1 MPSKKKSPPLEPSAT
16 ERVQSI
22 VARMRAVETEL
33 ADELEKT
40 RAEVLKAFDDQ
51 WENARDELFK
61 RQKQLRTS
69 LWNYVKGAR
78 LSVVVTAPFIYAV
91 IFPALLLDLFVT
103 VFQALCFPAYGI
115 PKVKRADYIVFDR
128 QNLAYLNILEKINC
142 GYCSYVNGLFAYV
155 REIGART
162 EKYWCPI
169 KHVRK
174 LIAPHAHYADFV
186 EYGDAEAYH
195 SQLEDLR
202 RELVTMGKS
211 VKARQANEKAAAKT

>member
-1 MPSKKKSPPLEPSAT
+1 MSSDLERPTSELSAKD
-16 ERVQSI
+16 RVKSI
-22 VARMRAVETEL
+22 VERMRAAEAEL
-33 ADELEKT
+33 EAELEKT
-40 RAEVLKAFDDQ
+40 RADVFEAFEAKWADS
-51 WENARDELFK
+51 RDELFK
-61 RQKQLRTS
+61 RQREFRVS
-69 LWNYVKGAR
+69 LWNYVRGAR
-78 LSVVVTAPFIYAV
+78 LGVMVTAPFIYAV

-103 VFQALCFPAYGI
+103 VYQALCFPAYGI
-115 PKVKRADYIVFDR
+115 PTVRRADYIVFDR
-128 QNLAYLNILEKINC
+128 RNLAYLNILEKLNC

-195 SQLEDLR
+195 EQLETLR
-202 RELVTMGKS
+202 RELVEMGNR
-211 VKARQANEKAAAKT
+211 KAKRQA

>member
-1 MPSKKKSPPLEPSAT
+1 MAFKHKSQPPELSAT
-16 ERVQSI
+16 QRVQSI
-22 VARMRAVETEL
+22 VARMRAAETEL

-40 RAEVLKAFDDQ
+40 RAEVFKAFDDQ
-51 WENARDELFK
+51 WQNARGELFK

-91 IFPALLLDLFVT
+91 IFPAMLLDLFVT

-115 PKVKRADYIVFDR
+115 PKVKRSDYIVFDR

-195 SQLEDLR
+195 EQLENL
-202 RELVTMGKS
+202 
-211 VKARQANEKAAAKT
+211 RQALIEMESRKAKQKP

>member
-1 MPSKKKSPPLEPSAT
+1 MPSDQERPSA
-16 ERVQSI
+16 ELSAKDRVKSI
-22 VARMRAVETEL
+22 VERMRAAEL
-33 ADELEKT
+33 ELEAEMEKT
-40 RAEVLKAFDDQ
+40 RAEVFAAFEEK
-51 WENARDELFK
+51 WAGSRDELFK
-61 RQKQLRTS
+61 RQRELRVS
-69 LWNYVKGAR
+69 LWNYVRGAR
-78 LSVVVTAPFIYAV
+78 LGVMVTAPFIYAV

-103 VFQALCFPAYGI
+103 VYQGLCFPAYGI
-115 PKVKRADYIVFDR
+115 PKVRRADYIVFDR
-128 QNLAYLNILEKINC
+128 RNLAYLNILEKLNC

-195 SQLEDLR
+195 AQLENLR
-202 RELVTMGKS
+202 RELMEIGSGKAKS
-211 VKARQANEKAAAKT
+211 QA

>member
-1 MPSKKKSPPLEPSAT
+1 MPADQERPSPELSAT
-16 ERVQSI
+16 DRVKSI
-22 VARMRAVETEL
+22 VERMRAAEAEL
-33 ADELEKT
+33 AAELEKT
-40 RAEVLKAFDDQ
+40 RAEVFAAFEEKWADS
-51 WENARDELFK
+51 RDELFK
-61 RQKQLRTS
+61 RQRALRVS
-69 LWNYVKGAR
+69 LWNYVRGAR
-78 LSVVVTAPFIYAV
+78 LGVMVTAPFIYAV

-115 PKVKRADYIVFDR
+115 PKVRRADYIVFDR
-128 QNLAYLNILEKINC
+128 RNLAYLNILEKLNC
-142 GYCSYVNGLFAYV
+142 AYCSYVNGLFAYV

-195 SQLEDLR
+195 NQLEDLR
-202 RELVTMGKS
+202 RELVEMGNR
-211 VKARQANEKAAAKT
+211 KANRQA

>member
-1 MPSKKKSPPLEPSAT
+1 MPSKNTSQTTELSAT
-16 ERVQSI
+16 QRVQSI
-22 VARMRAVETEL
+22 VARMRAAEAEL

-40 RAEVLKAFDDQ
+40 RAEVFKAFDDQ
-51 WENARDELFK
+51 WENARGELFK

-78 LSVVVTAPFIYAV
+78 LSVIITAPFIYAV
-91 IFPALLLDLFVT
+91 IFPALLLDLVVT

-115 PKVKRADYIVFDR
+115 PRVKRSDYIVFDR

-142 GYCSYVNGLFAYV
+142 GYCSYV

-195 SQLEDLR
+195 DQLEDLR
-202 RELVTMGKS
+202 RELVEMGKS
-211 VKARQANEKAAAKT
+211 GDLGRNAT

>member
-1 MPSKKKSPPLEPSAT
+1 MPSKHDHMPHEPSAA

-22 VARMRAVETEL
+22 VARMRAAEAEL

-40 RAEVLKAFDDQ
+40 RAEVFKSFEEKWADSR
-51 WENARDELFK
+51 AELFK
-61 RQKQLRTS
+61 SQKELRTS
-69 LWNYVKGAR
+69 LWNYVRGAS
-78 LSVVVTAPFIYAV
+78 LGVIVTAPFIYAV
-91 IFPALLLDLFVT
+91 IFPALLLDFFVT

-128 QNLAYLNILEKINC
+128 QNLAYLNILEKVNC

-174 LIAPHAHYADFV
+174 LIAPHAHYGDFV

-195 SQLEDLR
+195 DQLQALR
-202 RELVTMGKS
+202 RQLASMGRG
-211 VKARQANEKAAAKT
+211 AGTAKK

>member
-1 MPSKKKSPPLEPSAT
+1 MPPKKNAPPLELSAA

-22 VARMRAVETEL
+22 VARMRAAEAEL

-40 RAEVLKAFDDQ
+40 RAEVFKSFEEKWADSR
-51 WENARDELFK
+51 AELFK
-61 RQKQLRTS
+61 RQKELRTS
-69 LWNYVKGAR
+69 LWNYVRGAS
-78 LSVVVTAPFIYAV
+78 LGVIVTAPFIYAV

-103 VFQALCFPAYGI
+103 FFQALCFPAYGI
-115 PKVKRADYIVFDR
+115 PKVKRSNYIVFDR

-162 EKYWCPI
+162 EQYWCPI

-174 LIAPHAHYADFV
+174 LISPHAHYADFV

-195 SQLEDLR
+195 EQLEALR
-202 RELVTMGKS
+202 RQLARMGS
-211 VKARQANEKAAAKT
+211 GAGKAKE

>member
-1 MPSKKKSPPLEPSAT
+1 MTLETEQPTPELSAAD
-16 ERVQSI
+16 RVKSI
-22 VARMRAVETEL
+22 VERMKAAETEL
-33 ADELEKT
+33 AAELEKT
-40 RAEVLKAFDDQ
+40 RAEVFAAFEEK
-51 WENARDELFK
+51 WANSRDELFR
-61 RQKQLRTS
+61 RQRELRVS
-69 LWNYVKGAR
+69 LWNYVRGAR
-78 LSVVVTAPFIYAV
+78 LRVAFTAPFIYAV

-103 VFQALCFPAYGI
+103 VYQALCFPAYGI

-128 QNLAYLNILEKINC
+128 TGLAYLNALEKLNC
-142 GYCSYVNGLFAYV
+142 AYCSYVNGLFAYV

-195 SQLEDLR
+195 TQLEDLR
-202 RELVTMGKS
+202 RGLVEMGS
-211 VKARQANEKAAAKT
+211 GKAK

>member
-1 MPSKKKSPPLEPSAT
+1 MSSKQDNTPLEPSAA

-22 VARMRAVETEL
+22 VARMRAAEAEL

-40 RAEVLKAFDDQ
+40 RAEVFQAFDEKWTDSR
-51 WENARDELFK
+51 AELFK
-61 RQKQLRTS
+61 RQKELRVS
-69 LWNYVKGAR
+69 LWNYVRGAS
-78 LSVVVTAPFIYAV
+78 LGVIVTAPFIYAV

-115 PKVKRADYIVFDR
+115 PKVRRADYIVFDR

-162 EKYWCPI
+162 EQYWCPI

-174 LIAPHAHYADFV
+174 LIAPHTRYADFV

-195 SQLEDLR
+195 DQLEALR
-202 RELVTMGKS
+202 QQLAGMGSGTSK
-211 VKARQANEKAAAKT
+211 VKR

>member
-1 MPSKKKSPPLEPSAT
+1 MPSDQERPSA
-16 ERVQSI
+16 ELSAKDRVKSI
-22 VARMRAVETEL
+22 VERMRAAEL
-33 ADELEKT
+33 ELEAELEKT
-40 RAEVLKAFDDQ
+40 RAEVFAAFEEK
-51 WENARDELFK
+51 WAGSRDELFK
-61 RQKQLRTS
+61 RQRELRVS
-69 LWNYVKGAR
+69 LWNYVRGAR
-78 LSVVVTAPFIYAV
+78 LGVMVTAPFIYAV

-103 VFQALCFPAYGI
+103 VYQGLCFPAYGI
-115 PKVKRADYIVFDR
+115 PKVRRADYIVFDR
-128 QNLAYLNILEKINC
+128 RNLAYLNILEKLNC

-195 SQLEDLR
+195 AQLENLR
-202 RELVTMGKS
+202 RELMEIGSGKAKS
-211 VKARQANEKAAAKT
+211 QA

>member
-1 MPSKKKSPPLEPSAT
+1 MSPKQDNTPLEPSAA

-22 VARMRAVETEL
+22 VARMRAAETEL

-40 RAEVLKAFDDQ
+40 RAEVFHAFEEKWADSR
-51 WENARDELFK
+51 AELFK
-61 RQKQLRTS
+61 RQKELRVS
-69 LWNYVKGAR
+69 VWNYVRGAS
-78 LSVVVTAPFIYAV
+78 LGVIVTAPFIYAV

-142 GYCSYVNGLFAYV
+142 GYCSYVNGLFGYV

-162 EKYWCPI
+162 EQYWCPI

-186 EYGDAEAYH
+186 EYGDAETYH
-195 SQLEDLR
+195 DQLEALR
-202 RELVTMGKS
+202 RQLVGMGSGASRIK
-211 VKARQANEKAAAKT
+211 K